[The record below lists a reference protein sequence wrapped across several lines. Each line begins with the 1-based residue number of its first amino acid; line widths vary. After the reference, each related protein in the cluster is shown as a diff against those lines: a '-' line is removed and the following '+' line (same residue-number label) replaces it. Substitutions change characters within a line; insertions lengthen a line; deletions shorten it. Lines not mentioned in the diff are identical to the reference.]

1 MLCRTVNTFIST
13 LVLIVITGSAIASPQ
28 SRNVIKSI
36 EKNKS
41 EVSQLETAYAALIKE
56 KVSLKPSSRNT
67 KPALLKASFE
77 KLKNYKPA
85 VTHHSN
91 RNKAYAKSLRVTATA
106 YTSHANQTDS
116 TPNIAAWGDR
126 LKPGMKSIAVSRDLL
141 KVYGLKHGQK
151 VRIKGLKGEYAVL
164 DKMNKR
170 WKKKIDIYMGMDKR
184 RAFRWG
190 RRKVHIYWN

>member
-1 MLCRTVNTFIST
+1 MFNKTVNAFVST
-13 LVLIVITGSAIASPQ
+13 LVLVIATSSVTAAPH
-28 SRNVIKSI
+28 SRNATKSI
-36 EKNKS
+36 EKSKTQ
-41 EVSQLETAYAALIKE
+41 VSQIEEIYAALVKE
-56 KVSLKPSSRNT
+56 KTVQKFSDR
-67 KPALLKASFE
+67 KPALLKASFTSI
-77 KLKNYKPA
+77 KSKRVLKVKG
-85 VTHHSN
+85 SN
-91 RNKAYAKSLRVTATA
+91 RNKAYARSLRVTATA

-151 VRIKGLKGEYAVL
+151 VRIKGLKGEYRVL

>member
-1 MLCRTVNTFIST
+1 MLYRTVNTFIST
-13 LVLIVITGSAIASPQ
+13 LVLIVITSSVTAAPH
-28 SRNVIKSI
+28 SRNMTKSI
-36 EKNKS
+36 EKSKS
-41 EVSQLETAYAALIKE
+41 EVSQLETAYAALVAG
-56 KVSLKPSSRNT
+56 KVSQKSSNRNIKPV
-67 KPALLKASFE
+67 LLKASF